1 MLRTTHPADSCKAG
15 DDLAYALKYGTTLV
29 PRLFLSFAALFHG
42 AALLISGP
50 GWWRAAEYAFVF
62 KIVPEL
68 HWGLAFLLAGLLGCW
83 RLISPRSRPVYAYIV
98 NAYVLGVWNATLI
111 ARLFVGWDSLLST
124 YTAFSALAF
133 WCLIRTEA
141 TPRDTRTA

>member
-1 MLRTTHPADSCKAG
+1 MRTTHPPNSCKAG
-15 DDLAYALKYGTTLV
+15 DDVAYALKFGTTLV
-29 PRLFLSFAALFHG
+29 ARLFLAFAALLHG
-42 AALLISGP
+42 AALLTDGP
-50 GWWRAAEYAFVF
+50 GWWRSPDYAFVF
-62 KIVPEL
+62 LIVPEL
-68 HWGLAFLLAGLLGCW
+68 HWGGAFVAAGLLGCW
-83 RLISPRSRPVYAYIV
+83 RLISPRSRPIFAYAV

-111 ARLFVGWDSLLST
+111 ARLFVSWDTLLST